1 MRART
6 MVAITAAL
14 LAASAVAGCAGSSS
28 SAGSAGGG
36 GERHNGVAAHA
47 VADSSKTLAQAGG
60 LSTSGSALG
69 ASNGGVQDANA
80 TISNEPLPTTRSTI
94 IKTGRLSIRVA
105 AKAFGNLVPDADQ
118 IATDHGGYVVSSGT
132 SGTRHHSAIIVIR
145 VPAAQFK
152 NTMNALR
159 GLGDGKVLSDQR
171 TGEDVGQQFVDLG
184 ARARNLKAQSRAL
197 IRLMN
202 RAVSVSDTI
211 RVQNELFQVQ
221 GQIEELQGRLRYLH
235 DQADMSTITLDF
247 SQSGTTAHHHHSHPS
262 AIGGAFRRGWNHA
275 VSVVTAVIVGAGLVI
290 PVALL
295 VALALLAGYWLR
307 PLVLRRLHAPDEAPA
322 AE

>member
-1 MRART
+1 
-6 MVAITAAL
+6 
-14 LAASAVAGCAGSSS
+14 VAGCAGSSS
-28 SAGSAGGG
+28 SGAAGSG
-36 GERHNGVAAHA
+36 GEQNNGVAHA
-47 VADSSKTLAQAGG
+47 AGATGKALAPVPD
-60 LSTSGSALG
+60 ALG
-69 ASNGGVQDANA
+69 AAGAVGSRSAAQDANV
-80 TISNEPLPTTRSTI
+80 TITNQPLPQTRSTI
-94 IKTGRLSIRVA
+94 IKTGRLSIRVE
-105 AKAFGNLVPDADQ
+105 AKAFGNLVPGADQ
-118 IATDHGGYVVSSGT
+118 IATDFGGYTVSSGT
-132 SGTRHHSAIIVIR
+132 AGTKHHSATVVIR
-145 VPAAQFK
+145 VPAARFK
-152 NTMNALR
+152 DAMNALR
-159 GLGDGKVLSDQR
+159 RLGGGKVLSDQR

-184 ARARNLKAQSRAL
+184 ARARNLKSQSRAL

-221 GQIEELQGRLRYLH
+221 GQIDELEGRLRYLH

-247 SQSGTTAHHHHSHPS
+247 SQSGAGTQHHHSHPS
-262 AIGGAFRRGWNHA
+262 AIGGAFRRGWDHA

>member
-1 MRART
+1 MRARA

-14 LAASAVAGCAGSSS
+14 LAASAVAGCASSSS

-36 GERHNGVAAHA
+36 GERANGIVAHA
-47 VADSSKTLAQAGG
+47 A
-60 LSTSGSALG
+60 G
-69 ASNGGVQDANA
+69 ASGKAPQADAFSASGGAVGSNGAVQDANL
-80 TISNEPLPTTRSTI
+80 TISKQPLPNGRSTI
-94 IKTGRLSIRVA
+94 IKTGRLSIRVD
-105 AKAFGNLVPDADQ
+105 AKAFGNLVSQADV
-118 IATDHGGYVVSSGT
+118 IAGDHGGYVVSSGT
-132 SGTRHHSAIIVIR
+132 AGTKHHSATVVIR
-145 VPAAQFK
+145 VPAAQFRK
-152 NTMNALR
+152 TMDALR
-159 GLGDGKVLSDQR
+159 LLGSGKVLSDQR

-221 GQIEELQGRLRYLH
+221 GQIEELEGRLRYLH

-247 SQSGTTAHHHHSHPS
+247 SQSGASTQHHHSHPS
-262 AIGGAFRRGWNHA
+262 AIGGAFRRGWHHA
-275 VSVVTAVIVGAGLVI
+275 VSVVTAVIVGAGIVI

-295 VALALLAGYWLR
+295 AALALLAGYWLR

>member
-6 MVAITAAL
+6 MVAITVAL
-14 LAASAVAGCAGSSS
+14 LAASTVAGCASSS
-28 SAGSAGGG
+28 SSSGSAGVAG
-36 GERHNGVAAHA
+36 GEQNNGLTHVA
-47 VADSSKTLAQAGG
+47 
-60 LSTSGSALG
+60 G
-69 ASNGGVQDANA
+69 ASGKALAPDAFGAAGAVGSRSAAQDANV
-80 TISNEPLPTTRSTI
+80 TISNQPLPQTRSTI

-105 AKAFGNLVPDADQ
+105 VKAFTDLVPKAST
-118 IATDHGGYVVSSGT
+118 IAGDHGGYVVSSGT
-132 SGTRHHSAIIVIR
+132 AGTKHHSATVVIR
-145 VPAAQFK
+145 VPAAQFDK
-152 NTMNALR
+152 TMNALR
-159 GLGDGKVLSDQR
+159 GLGGGKVLSDQR

-184 ARARNLKAQSRAL
+184 AQARNLKAQSRAL

-221 GQIEELQGRLRYLH
+221 GQIDELEGRLRYLH

-247 SQSGTTAHHHHSHPS
+247 SQSGASTQHHHSHPS
-262 AIGGAFRRGWNHA
+262 AIGGAFRRGWDHA
-275 VSVVTAVIVGAGLVI
+275 VGVVTAVIVGAGLVI
-290 PVALL
+290 PLALL

>member
-28 SAGSAGGG
+28 SGGSVGGG
-36 GERHNGVAAHA
+36 GERQNGVVAHG
-47 VADSSKTLAQAGG
+47 VADSGKALAPFDASRSAVGG
-60 LSTSGSALG
+60 SS
-69 ASNGGVQDANA
+69 GGVQDANL
-80 TISNEPLPTTRSTI
+80 TTPGEPLPKARSTI
-94 IKTGRLSIRVA
+94 IKTGRLSIRVE
-105 AKAFGNLVPDADQ
+105 AKAFGNLIPDADQ
-118 IATDHGGYVVSSGT
+118 IATDHGGYIVSSGT
-132 SGTRHHSAIIVIR
+132 AGTRHHSATIVIR
-145 VPAAQFK
+145 VPAAQFPK
-152 NTMNALR
+152 TMDALR
-159 GLGDGKVLSDQR
+159 GVGGGKVLSDQR

-202 RAVSVSDTI
+202 RAVSVSDTM
-211 RVQNELFQVQ
+211 RVQNQLFQVQ
-221 GQIEELQGRLRYLH
+221 GQIEELEGRLRYLH

-247 SQSGTTAHHHHSHPS
+247 SQSGATHHHHSHPS
-262 AIGGAFRRGWNHA
+262 AIGGAFRRGWHHA

-295 VALALLAGYWLR
+295 VALALLAGHWLR

>member
-6 MVAITAAL
+6 MVAITVAL
-14 LAASAVAGCAGSSS
+14 LAASAVAGCASSS
-28 SAGSAGGG
+28 GSGSAGGG
-36 GERHNGVAAHA
+36 GEQNNGLTHAAGA
-47 VADSSKTLAQAGG
+47 AGKTLGPVPDAF
-60 LSTSGSALG
+60 G
-69 ASNGGVQDANA
+69 ASGAVGSRRAVQDANV
-80 TISNEPLPTTRSTI
+80 TISNQPLPQTRSTI
-94 IKTGRLSIRVA
+94 IKTGRLSIRVDV
-105 AKAFGNLVPDADQ
+105 KAFTDLVPKAST
-118 IATDHGGYVVSSGT
+118 IAGDHGGYVVSSGT
-132 SGTRHHSAIIVIR
+132 AGTKHHSATVVIR
-145 VPAAQFK
+145 VPAAQFDK
-152 NTMNALR
+152 TMNALR
-159 GLGDGKVLSDQR
+159 GLGGGKVLSDQR

-184 ARARNLKAQSRAL
+184 ARARNLKSQARAL

-221 GQIEELQGRLRYLH
+221 GQIDELEGRLRYLH
-235 DQADMSTITLDF
+235 DQAEMSTITLDF
-247 SQSGTTAHHHHSHPS
+247 SQSGAGTQHHHSHPS
-262 AIGGAFRRGWNHA
+262 AIGGAFRRGWDHA